1 MSELDFHSVFT
12 SDLWTDAGGI
22 AWANEPSY
30 LRSTTYRSPA
40 GCSAQIGF
48 NRVSRHRGL
57 LRVQRLG
64 FNELVDESLDE
75 VTIEYNRFRG
85 PQTIPFASSLDW
97 LLTEI
102 DTRQDWQ
109 EILFSRIAAD
119 ELQAIQSAAQSRN
132 WGWYLEEARPGFKV
146 DFKKIRNDHAGDF
159 IASLSQ
165 NSREQLRRAR
175 RFCEKQYGP
184 LKIEV
189 ASGEEQALEF
199 LEGLAVLHRLRWSS
213 QAHQRGKGFENPAFT
228 AFHKELVRLGTKSR
242 KVEMMRVSAG
252 SSILAYLYN
261 FRASTEIH
269 FYMSGVNYDL
279 DSKSRAGII
288 AHDLAIEFYMQDPTL
303 ETYDFLA
310 GANRYKDSLSNEK
323 YEMFSIVLQRPN
335 FWLSAERAL
344 RKLKRNHLS
353 KTAPGASSL

>member
-1 MSELDFHSVFT
+1 MNDLDFHSVFT

-22 AWANEPSY
+22 AWANEPAY
-30 LRSTTYRSPA
+30 LRAIRYRSPA
-40 GCSAQIGF
+40 GCSAQIGI

-85 PQTIPFASSLDW
+85 PQNIPFASSLDW

-102 DTRQDWQ
+102 DKRQDWQ

-119 ELQAIQSAAQSRN
+119 ELRALQSAAQSRN
-132 WGWYLEEARPGFKV
+132 WGWYLEDARPGFKV
-146 DFKKIRNDHAGDF
+146 DFEKIRNVHAGDF
-159 IASLSQ
+159 VASLSQ

-184 LKIEV
+184 LKLEL
-189 ASGEEQALEF
+189 ASNEEQALEF
-199 LEGLAVLHRLRWSS
+199 LDALAVLHRLRWSS
-213 QAHQRGKGFENPAFT
+213 QAHQRGKGFENLAFA
-228 AFHKELVRLGTKSR
+228 AFHKELVTLGTKSR
-242 KVEMMRVSAG
+242 KVEMIKVSAG
-252 SSILAYLYN
+252 SSVLAYLYN
-261 FRASTEIH
+261 FRASKEIH

-288 AHDLAIEFYMQDPTL
+288 AHDLAIEFYLQDATL
-303 ETYDFLA
+303 NTYDFLA

-335 FWLSAERAL
+335 FWLTAERAV
-344 RKLKRNHLS
+344 RKLKRKHRPQS
-353 KTAPGASSL
+353 VQGAISS

>member
-1 MSELDFHSVFT
+1 MNEHDFHSVFT
-12 SDLWTDAGGI
+12 STLWTDAEAI

-30 LRSTTYRSPA
+30 LHSTLYQSPS
-40 GCSAQIGF
+40 GCSAQIGL
-48 NRVSRHRGL
+48 NRMTRHRGL
-57 LRVQRLG
+57 LGVQRLG

-85 PQTIPFASSLDW
+85 PQNIPFASSLDW

-102 DTRQDWQ
+102 DKRQDWQ
-109 EILFSRIAAD
+109 EILFSRIAAN
-119 ELQAIQSAAQSRN
+119 ELQAIQSAAQSRH

-146 DFKKIRNDHAGDF
+146 DFDKIRNDHAGDF

-184 LKIEV
+184 LKLEL
-189 ASGEEQALEF
+189 ATSEEQALEF
-199 LEGLAVLHRLRWSS
+199 LGALAVLHRRRWSS
-213 QAHQRGKGFENPAFT
+213 QAHQRGKGFENPAFA
-228 AFHKELVRLGTKSR
+228 AFHKELVKRGTKSR
-242 KVEMMRVSAG
+242 KVEMIRVSAG
-252 SSILAYLYN
+252 STVLAYLYN
-261 FRASTEIH
+261 FRATQEIH

-288 AHDLAIEFYMQDPTL
+288 AHDLAIEFYLQDPTL
-303 ETYDFLA
+303 DTYDFLA

-335 FWLSAERAL
+335 LWLAGERVL
-344 RKLKRNHLS
+344 RKLKR
-353 KTAPGASSL
+353 KYFAQTVQGGMRQ